1 MNTLSPTYLNKNDN
15 TFYDA
20 KTQNQQQQKHIAA
33 VVPKYTPLLYTLLF
47 LLLVD
52 FVINAFSELA
62 FYEPIAMLV
71 MFM

>member
-1 MNTLSPTYLNKNDN
+1 MSDTLNPNVYLNYNGN
-15 TFYDA
+15 TKDS
-20 KTQNQQQQKHIAA
+20 NQQQQQHIAA

-52 FVINAFSELA
+52 FIINSFSELA

>member
-1 MNTLSPTYLNKNDN
+1 MNTLNPNYLNKNDN
-15 TFYDA
+15 NYYDA
-20 KTQNQQQQKHIAA
+20 NKAPQQQKHVAA

-52 FVINAFSELA
+52 FVINSFSELA